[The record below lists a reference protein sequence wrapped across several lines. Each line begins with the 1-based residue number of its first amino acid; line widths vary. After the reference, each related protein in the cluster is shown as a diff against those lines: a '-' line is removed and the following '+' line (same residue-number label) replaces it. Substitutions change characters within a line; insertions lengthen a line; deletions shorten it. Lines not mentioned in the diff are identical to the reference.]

1 MARNPARAAVEAPS
15 IELGDFQIWVHRRQF
30 PDAEDRWD
38 GNWLHVT
45 AQCAQA
51 GAIVVAGGPIL
62 DAADVERFRDEL
74 AAVRASGSGQAVLSG
89 AEPDIRV
96 RVAAGNGRGDL
107 RVRVELTPDP
117 QAQGH
122 WFEYAVDQSYLPET
136 IRQLDAVLELFP
148 VRGRAPSL
156 ARSRPGSA
164 SAVCSRVR
172 RCSSPASIRTTPRW
186 RRQAGARAGRAVRP
200 PRRGR
205 HHA

>member
-1 MARNPARAAVEAPS
+1 MAHPARTAVEAPS
-15 IELGDFQIWVHRRQF
+15 IELGGFQIWVHRRQF
-30 PDAEDRWD
+30 PDALDRWD

-62 DAADVERFRDEL
+62 DVADLQRFRDEL
-74 AAVRASGSGQAVLSG
+74 AATYGTLSGQAELSG

-96 RVAAGNGRGDL
+96 QVAAAGALGHL
-107 RVRVELTPDP
+107 RVRVELTADP

-148 VRGRAPSL
+148 MRGRAPDPSTL
-156 ARSRPGSA
+156 D
-164 SAVCSRVR
+164 VL
-172 RCSSPASIRTTPRW
+172 
-186 RRQAGARAGRAVRP
+186 
-200 PRRGR
+200 
-205 HHA
+205 